1 MKMLFA
7 VCAAFA
13 SVACLAAGG
22 AAMPHSGMRY
32 ATDAY
37 PGFDSEDNIVNSGKK
52 TPRWFAWLN
61 GPSRTNAVE
70 QLAYA
75 AECETNKS
83 WRAARK
89 AYDALV
95 REWPS
100 APEAPLAQE
109 ALARMLLEERADL
122 EGAFYEYRYL
132 LDYYPSA
139 CDFDAIAAKLY
150 EIAGRM
156 REAGKDFL
164 YLFHFANT
172 VEVRRAY
179 EAVVLRAPGASY
191 APDAMLAVAAL
202 REDAGEN
209 DKAVMV
215 YETLRSLY
223 SSSEEAMRA
232 LRLEGAARMKLLRMH
247 SYNAPRCRDT
257 IEYLRLA
264 LASAQTSE
272 ARADL
277 ERWLAEADG
286 IADDEAYASARF
298 YDSKTRTRQSAV
310 SAYERYLSDR
320 PAGRHAAE
328 ARARVAELKGGVR

>member
-7 VCAAFA
+7 AIAALA
-13 SVACLAAGG
+13 SVAAVAAGG
-22 AAMPHSGMRY
+22 AAVPYSGTRY

-37 PGFDSEDNIVNSGKK
+37 PGFDSEDEIVNTSKK
-52 TPRWFAWLN
+52 TPRWIAWLN

-75 AECETNKS
+75 VECQTNGA
-83 WRAARK
+83 WRAARRG
-89 AYDALV
+89 YDALV
-95 REWPS
+95 REWPTS
-100 APEAPLAQE
+100 PEAPVAQE

-122 EGAFYEYRYL
+122 EGAFFEYKYL

-150 EIAGRM
+150 EVAGKM

-179 EAVVLRAPGASY
+179 EAVVLRAPGAPY
-191 APDAMLAVAAL
+191 APDAMLAVASL
-202 REDAGEN
+202 REDEGDYE
-209 DKAVMV
+209 KAVKV

-223 SSSEEAMRA
+223 SSSNEAMDA
-232 LRLEGAARMKLLRMH
+232 LRLEGSARMKLLRMH
-247 SYNAPRCRDT
+247 SYNASRCRDT

-286 IADDEAYASARF
+286 VADDEAYASAKF
-298 YDSKTRTRQSAV
+298 YDSRTRTRQSAV
-310 SAYERYLSDR
+310 SAYERYLTDR

-328 ARARVAELKGGVR
+328 ARARLAELKGGAK